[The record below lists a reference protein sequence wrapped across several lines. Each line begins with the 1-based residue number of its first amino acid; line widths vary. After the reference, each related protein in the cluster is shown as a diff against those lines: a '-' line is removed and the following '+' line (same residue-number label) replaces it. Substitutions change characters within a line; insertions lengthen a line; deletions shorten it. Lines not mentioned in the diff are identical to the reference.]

1 VDREAGF
8 RQFLKRAGKKP
19 HVVDGLIRDVEAYLN
34 EVSSETD
41 VDQTSANALRA
52 YADSLAASAR
62 KKAMRGIGLYFRYC
76 GREPLAHLA
85 DAIREAE
92 IARTRRMMK
101 LREFLG
107 VDEAS
112 VVRLEATGVVTT
124 RDLLAVGGT
133 PEARRRLAAQAD
145 VPLDGIVEL
154 VKLADLSRLTG
165 VKAIRARLYYDAGL
179 DTLGR
184 VAEWGP
190 EALREMLL
198 AFVERTGFQG
208 IAPLPK
214 EIRAAISQAANLP
227 RIVQY

>member
-1 VDREAGF
+1 
-8 RQFLKRAGKKP
+8 
-19 HVVDGLIRDVEAYLN
+19 
-34 EVSSETD
+34 
-41 VDQTSANALRA
+41 
-52 YADSLAASAR
+52 
-62 KKAMRGIGLYFRYC
+62 
-76 GREPLAHLA
+76 
-85 DAIREAE
+85 
-92 IARTRRMMK
+92 MMK

-133 PEARRRLAAQAD
+133 SEARRRLAAQAD

-179 DTLGR
+179 DTLDR
-184 VAEWGP
+184 FAEWEP

-208 IAPLPK
+208 IAPLAK
-214 EIRAAISQAANLP
+214 EIRAAISQAASLP
-227 RIVQY
+227 RIVQYQALLAHDPRVACQARRGGGRGESCRGGCGR